1 LEVEHP
7 HKDQVFARFHSVY
20 SVDANPDQAWPEL
33 QLPGGLQGRLG
44 LTRSRLRRRL
54 RGRRLAYLDSTFPW
68 ERSGFRY
75 HEALALH
82 ELRPDTLFFSMW
94 ELNDPFPAPVHPL
107 SEFPL
112 RALHGGVTDVYA
124 VFSLF
129 LESLTGMRPQGS
141 VLPDPMEGLDISD
154 FCREAGI
161 RTHGTIFPGG
171 GLTVTPSG
179 LENARELARRL
190 DNTFSYVQ
198 EVLEHVPEVTYV
210 QQALTET
217 RFYPQ
222 TEERWEQPQPL
233 TCLFAADPSTRKG
246 LDVALA
252 AFAELDPKR
261 FHLHLVGPHEHRREE
276 FPAELMTF
284 HGWLSPTE
292 LRDLHRQVHV
302 FLSPVSAEPPGT
314 PGSFQGVTDGFPTQA
329 AADAMSSGALLVSAN
344 PADDHRVLTPE
355 QHYLERP
362 ATAEAFRATL
372 LELAADPG
380 WTRRVAEA
388 GSNQVREQMDVRR
401 GIAIKLE
408 AIDSTPARAPEPASA
423 RSAARGKSS
432 PSQLPDPPRDPAT
445 ASTEAAPSPP
455 VYFPVR
461 REFAHRYI
469 SGSGLEIG
477 ALNRPLDVPD
487 DARVSQVDRMSVA
500 DLRRHYPE
508 MEQLELPEV
517 DVVDNGET
525 LATVAGGSQD
535 FIIANHFLEHTAD
548 PIRTIG
554 NHLSKLKPGGVL
566 FYAVPDKRYSFD
578 FRRPITPLE
587 HMVRDHEEGAAGSR
601 AQHYEEWAR
610 FVASTDE
617 ERATEGFEEL
627 ARQRARELDAA
638 DYSIHTHTWD
648 QASFLELILHCR
660 ERFDEAV
667 EIEAVAQHSLELVV
681 VLRKSGAWPA
691 ATEPTANTADM
702 RRQVRDLEARV
713 QELDRELRAVKDSP
727 SWRATK
733 PLRALKARLGKR

>member
-1 LEVEHP
+1 MATEHP
-7 HKDQVFARFHSVY
+7 HKDRVFARFHSVY
-20 SVDANPDQAWPEL
+20 GIDADPDQPWPEL
-33 QLPGGLQGRLG
+33 QLPEGRQAGLG
-44 LTRSRLRRRL
+44 LTRSRWRRRL

-94 ELNDPFPAPVHPL
+94 KLDDPFPVPVHPL
-107 SEFPL
+107 AEFPQRAL
-112 RALHGGVTDVYA
+112 RAGITDVYG

-129 LESLTGMRPQGS
+129 LESIAGMRPAGT
-141 VLPDPMEGLDISD
+141 VLPDPMEGLDLSD

-161 RTHGTIFPGG
+161 LTHGTIFPGG

-217 RFYPQ
+217 RFYPP
-222 TEERWEQPQPL
+222 TAERWEQPQPL
-233 TCLFAADPSTRKG
+233 VCLFAADPSARKG
-246 LDVALA
+246 LDVALG
-252 AFAELDPKR
+252 AFAGLDPQR
-261 FHLHLVGPHEHRREE
+261 FHLHLVGPHEHRRGE

-284 HGWLSPTE
+284 HGWLSPAE

-302 FLSPVSAEPPGT
+302 FLSPVSAEPPGP
-314 PGSFQGVTDGFPTQA
+314 PGSFHGVTDGFPTQA

-344 PADDHRVLTPE
+344 PADDHRVLTPGE
-355 QHYLERP
+355 HYIELP
-362 ATAEAFRATL
+362 ASTEAFRATL
-372 LELAADPG
+372 LELADDPEH
-380 WTRRVAEA
+380 TRRLAEV
-388 GSNQVREQMDVRR
+388 GSNRVREQMDVRH
-401 GIAIKLE
+401 GIAAKLA
-408 AIDSTPARAPEPASA
+408 AIDATPPRKPEPA
-423 RSAARGKSS
+423 ARGRRS
-432 PSQLPDPPRDPAT
+432 LPQPTATPDEPELPPT
-445 ASTEAAPSPP
+445 PP
-455 VYFPVR
+455 TYFPVR

-508 MEQLELPEV
+508 MEQLDLPEV
-517 DVVDNGET
+517 DIVDDGET
-525 LATVAGGSQD
+525 LATVADGSQD
-535 FIIANHFLEHTAD
+535 FIIANHFLEHTGD
-548 PIRTIG
+548 PIGTIG

-587 HMVRDHEEGAAGSR
+587 HMVRDHEEGPQGSR

-610 FVASTDE
+610 YVAVTDE
-617 ERATEGFEEL
+617 ERAADGFEEL
-627 ARQRARELDAA
+627 VQQRARELDAA

-648 QASFLELILHCR
+648 QASFLALILLCR
-660 ERFDEAV
+660 ERLDAGL
-667 EIEAVAQHSLELVV
+667 EIEAAAQHGLELVV

-691 ATEPTANTADM
+691 ASEPGANVADM
-702 RRQVRDLEARV
+702 SRQVRDLEARV
-713 QELDRELRAVKDSP
+713 QDLDRELRAVKASP
-727 SWRATK
+727 SWRVTR
-733 PLRALKARLGKR
+733 PLRNLKTRFGKR